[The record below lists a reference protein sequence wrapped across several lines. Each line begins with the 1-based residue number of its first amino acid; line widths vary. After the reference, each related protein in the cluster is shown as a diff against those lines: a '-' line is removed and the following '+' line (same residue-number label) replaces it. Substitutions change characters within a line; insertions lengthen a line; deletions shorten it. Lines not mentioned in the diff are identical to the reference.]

1 MQKRIPLKISS
12 FAIGICSLILSNPSL
27 AADTYNFASGVLS
40 IPLVKVGSNYYREV
54 QITIGEIK
62 SMELGAPK
70 AQFDEYDFTKNLLT
84 IPTVK
89 VGDQTYTN
97 VSVTVGQVLC
107 ISCPL
112 PYQEVTNIT
121 WRQTNNSIA
130 LPSEV
135 VGIYRSRIG
144 FGSFD
149 FNGQGRKSF
158 FFPSG
163 AEFVKPRTSS
173 DQDFKL
179 FGFDNNNNIILEKN
193 PLAEKY
199 VAGFVT
205 DYLEGNF
212 GAGPRSLI
220 FIDQGRES
228 DLNPLPPMENSYLW
242 RMDFVNGSW
251 QVTEFAKE
259 LGRQFWHSANNPI
272 DINGDGV
279 LDFSAANLSA
289 KSQDLRNVVFTSKN
303 GTKDYATLD
312 LTNHLCQDPSDTMKS
327 SGSAALV
334 RLADGGVAAVSLPYA
349 PSLPWSKA
357 NQGSIMKLNKSGT
370 SVISTQCIDVRG
382 TELTKG
388 TTELEGYNS
397 IKVADLN
404 GDGLDDF
411 IATGEDR
418 LGGANKLKRIVAFTQ
433 NPNGTFVNANA
444 SLNLSFTYQLPNV
457 DSLNFSDWVSN
468 EFAITDLNGDG
479 IPDLFLGSRLISPS
493 AMRTNGLRGGL
504 VNKKGTFEHFKIPYE
519 KIKWNNDRQL
529 LSFYY
534 IFPTELNSDGI
545 TDFLLV
551 TQDMDEKYV
560 SSSNEYGI
568 FHRISMLLSEK
579 N

>member
-1 MQKRIPLKISS
+1 MFKKILLLFIS
-12 FAIGICSLILSNPSL
+12 FVNVVW
-27 AADTYNFASGVLS
+27 AADTYTLANGVLS
-40 IPLVKVGSNYYREV
+40 IPLVKVGSSYYREV

-62 SMELGAPK
+62 SVELGSPK
-70 AQFDEYDFTKNLLT
+70 AQFDEYDSSRNLLT
-84 IPTVK
+84 IPNVK
-89 VGDQTYTN
+89 VGDQSYTN

-107 ISCPL
+107 INCPL
-112 PYQEVTNIT
+112 PYKEITNVS

-130 LPSEV
+130 LPSEAI
-135 VGIYRSRIG
+135 GIYRSRMG
-144 FGSFD
+144 YGSFD

-173 DQDFKL
+173 DQDFRV
-179 FGFDNNNNIILEKN
+179 FGFDTNNNIILEKN

-242 RMDFVNGSW
+242 RMDLVNGTW

-279 LDFSAANLSA
+279 LDFSVANLSS

-303 GTKDYATLD
+303 GTKEYGTLD
-312 LTNHLCQDPSDTMKS
+312 LTSHLCQASSDTMKS
-327 SGSAALV
+327 SGAAALI
-334 RLADGGVAAVSLPYA
+334 RLADGSVAAISLPYA

-357 NQGSIMKLNKSGT
+357 NQGSIMKLSKTGT
-370 SVISTQCIDVRG
+370 AVVSTQCVSVRDI
-382 TELTKG
+382 ELTSG
-388 TTELEGYNS
+388 MTNTEGYDS
-397 IKVADLN
+397 IKVLDLN

-418 LGGANKLKRIVAFTQ
+418 LGGANKLKRIIVFTQ
-433 NPNGTFVNANA
+433 NPDGTFSNANVA
-444 SLNLSFTYQLPNV
+444 LNLAFTYQLPNV
-457 DSLNFSDWVSN
+457 DSLDFSDWVSN
-468 EFAITDLNGDG
+468 EFASTDLNGDG
-479 IPDLFLGSRLISPS
+479 KPDLFLGSRLISINS
-493 AMRTNGLRGGL
+493 LRSNGLRGGL
-504 VNKKGTFEHFKIPYE
+504 INKNGTFEHFNIPYE

-529 LSFYY
+529 LSFAY

-551 TQDMDEKYV
+551 TQDMDPKYI
-560 SSSNEYGI
+560 SSTNEYGI
-568 FHRISMLLSEK
+568 FHRVSMLLSEK

>member
-1 MQKRIPLKISS
+1 MQKRILLKISS

-62 SMELGAPK
+62 SVELGAPK
-70 AQFDEYDFTKNLLT
+70 AQFDEYDLTKNLLT

-163 AEFVKPRTSS
+163 AEFVKPRTSA

-327 SGSAALV
+327 SGSAALI